1 MTLAEL
7 RNRLHNRIA
16 DAEAT
21 NATAPVADTL
31 RLVEVELRQL
41 SSGKPEHKAEDQETL
56 LKAEDVAQIMNVQVR
71 WVYDHADQFPFTR
84 RAGPR
89 TLRFSRRGLEKYL
102 AQSRP

>member
-7 RNRLHNRIA
+7 RKRLQNRIA
-16 DAEAT
+16 DAEVT
-21 NATAPVADTL
+21 NASAPVADTL
-31 RLVEVELRQL
+31 RLVEAELRQL
-41 SSGKPEHKAEDQETL
+41 SNGKPERKGEDLDTL
-56 LKAEDVAQIMNVQVR
+56 LNAKHVAQIMNVQVR

-89 TLRFSRRGLEKYL
+89 TLRFSRRGLDKYM

>member
-31 RLVEVELRQL
+31 RLVEAEVRLL
-41 SSGKPEHKAEDQETL
+41 SNGKPERKGEDHDTL
-56 LKAEDVAQIMNVQVR
+56 LTAKHVAQIMNVPVR

-89 TLRFSRRGLEKYL
+89 TLRFSRRGLEKYM
-102 AQSRP
+102 AQSKP